1 MVSADGAPRDR
12 AMNYLK
18 SVDWYQFKLMAEH
31 ASGFSMDALHVIVG
45 VVVQL
50 LVALLTRSSIARP
63 LPLLAVFAL
72 ELVNEANDFRVEQWP
87 DPGMQFGESAKDVI
101 LTMFLPTLLFLI
113 ARRRPKLLTQRSS

>member
-1 MVSADGAPRDR
+1 MD
-12 AMNYLK
+12 YLK
-18 SVDWYQFKLMAEH
+18 SIDWYQIKLMAEH

-63 LPLLAVFAL
+63 LPLLAVFVL

-101 LTMFLPTLLFLI
+101 LTMFLPTLLFLV
-113 ARRRPKLLTQRSS
+113 ARRRPNLLTQRSS